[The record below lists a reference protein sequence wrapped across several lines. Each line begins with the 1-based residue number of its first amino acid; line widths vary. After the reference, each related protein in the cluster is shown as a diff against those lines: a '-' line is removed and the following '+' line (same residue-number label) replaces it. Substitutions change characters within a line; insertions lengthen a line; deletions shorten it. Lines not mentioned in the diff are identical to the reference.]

1 MSTSRRSASRC
12 LRTTPSASDGPLR
25 GHGDLPGA
33 PDDQVVGLE
42 PVEHLRHRRRRLV
55 QALGQAGLDD
65 RDPLFLEGE
74 DRLEVL
80 LDRGMEAVQH
90 GADPTA
96 PTAGS
101 NRRSL
106 SRPTGAGSAGRPQT
120 APRARAGTV
129 DSVEPSP
136 TPDGP
141 DDGAGDDHGVPT
153 GSGAGAEGERAEADG
168 SGAAV
173 DGDDDVYATDG
184 SDIDE
189 VPEGSDP
196 LRFNHWMKRSATGA
210 VITGI
215 AIGLQQALE
224 TPRQQPAF
232 VIEAS
237 DVPDDPTG
245 PSTSGSTPTTR
256 RPPWPSSGGPST
268 DHLRSLR
275 PRRAERPGPQ
285 RPGQRPPVRPAH
297 RLAACH
303 PSPSTA
309 NTTPVPKSRP
319 ASASVG

>member
-1 MSTSRRSASRC
+1 M
-12 LRTTPSASDGPLR
+12 
-25 GHGDLPGA
+25 
-33 PDDQVVGLE
+33 
-42 PVEHLRHRRRRLV
+42 
-55 QALGQAGLDD
+55 
-65 RDPLFLEGE
+65 
-74 DRLEVL
+74 
-80 LDRGMEAVQH
+80 
-90 GADPTA
+90 
-96 PTAGS
+96 
-101 NRRSL
+101 
-106 SRPTGAGSAGRPQT
+106 
-120 APRARAGTV
+120 

-210 VITGI
+210 VLTGI

-237 DVPDDPTG
+237 DVPDPDGPIDLRFDPDD
-245 PSTSGSTPTTR
+245 PSATVAIIR
-256 RPPWPSSGGPST
+256 RPVDGPPPEPPTS
-268 DHLRSLR
+268 
-275 PRRAERPGPQ
+275 PG
-285 RPGQRPPVRPAH
+285 
-297 RLAACH
+297 
-303 PSPSTA
+303 
-309 NTTPVPKSRP
+309 
-319 ASASVG
+319 